1 MALWSSSSSSGTP
14 LRRAVTLKIGKAQEF
29 DDGRVQGYRITV
41 EVTEAVGLVEE
52 IFVYQRMTLV
62 QGNAPQDDFSNVAS
76 PADLEEYPLSEP
88 TEDSPFFRL
97 KTIELVY
104 RDLELLNENL
114 NDLKRDI
121 CMLLDSL
128 AHMDQLIE
136 EIVVI
141 DERCAAGAVDP
152 CPPPP
157 PITARVVSFARDP
170 TVTDDALAGY
180 GIGSLWT
187 NTVTGDVFT
196 LIDNQNGEA
205 QWQLVTGGPV
215 PGTLSQLNKSMAAN
229 VTTAD
234 GQLATNTP
242 IAALPFRDSYVIV
255 TVNDHGV
262 GVGDGV
268 KTRECYFS
276 RDGGVTALLLDSIQV
291 GDQLY
296 WNGSVA
302 KYQLEVDDVVSFNYV
317 V

>member
-1 MALWSSSSSSGTP
+1 
-14 LRRAVTLKIGKAQEF
+14 LKIGKAQEF

-41 EVTEAVGLVEE
+41 EVIEAVGLVEE

-180 GIGSLWT
+180 GTGSLWT

-205 QWQLVTGGPV
+205 QWQLVA
-215 PGTLSQLNKSMAAN
+215 GTLSQLNKSMAAN

-242 IAALPFRDSYVIV
+242 IAALPFRDSYIIV
-255 TVNDHGV
+255 TVDGHEVEV
-262 GVGDGV
+262 GNGV
-268 KTRECYFS
+268 KTLDCYFS
-276 RDGGVTALLLDSIQV
+276 SDLGVSALQFSAIAV
-291 GDQLY
+291 GAQLF
-296 WNGSVA
+296 WNGSIA
-302 KYQLEVDDVVSFNYV
+302 GYQLEVDDIIAFNYIV
-317 V
+317 